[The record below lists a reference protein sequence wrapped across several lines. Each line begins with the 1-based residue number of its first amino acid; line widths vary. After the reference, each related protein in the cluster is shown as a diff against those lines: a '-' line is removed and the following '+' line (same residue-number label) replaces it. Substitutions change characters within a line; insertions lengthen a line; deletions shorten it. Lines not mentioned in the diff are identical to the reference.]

1 MAVGDGQ
8 VDFGFWLQWSMVVD
22 GSLLILGGYG
32 FVMVVGCGGGG
43 LWVLDLFVFCY
54 IVRVFLGYFNAL
66 YGRIEYVMQVNYKI
80 VC

>member
-1 MAVGDGQ
+1 
-8 VDFGFWLQWSMVVD
+8 MVVD
-22 GSLLILGGYG
+22 GSLLILGGCG

-66 YGRIEYVMQVNYKI
+66 YGRIEYVM
-80 VC
+80 